1 MSESILKFIR
11 NRYAFSLF
19 LLFAVYL
26 VGIANILLGFT
37 DSLMKLTPYNLLFAT
52 GILLYNANKPDKIY
66 LFWFMIIGMAG
77 FLIEWAGIET
87 GLIFGSYSYG
97 SGLGLK
103 LFDVPLMIGIN
114 WAVLVFAAAAILQ
127 RLQWNILVKSAVGA
141 ALMVSYDILLEPVAI
156 RFDFWSW
163 AGGNI
168 PLQNYLAWWVI
179 AFVMLLGVQG
189 YVGKLNNRLAIW
201 IVGIQTFFFALLIIS
216 EGLKIF

>member
-1 MSESILKFIR
+1 MPESILKFIR

-37 DSLMKLTPYNLLFAT
+37 DALMTLTPYNLLFAT
-52 GILLYNANKPDKIY
+52 GILLYNANKPDKMY
-66 LFWFMIIGMAG
+66 LFWFMIIAVAG
-77 FLIEWAGIET
+77 FLIEWVGIET
-87 GLIFGSYSYG
+87 GLIFGTYSYG

-103 LFDVPLMIGIN
+103 LLDVPLMIGVN
-114 WAVLVFAAAAILQ
+114 WAVLVFAAAAILE
-127 RLQWNILVKSAVGA
+127 RRRWNILLKSAVGA

-179 AFVMLLGVQG
+179 GFLMLLGVHH
-189 YVGKLNNRLAIW
+189 YVKRLDNRLAIW
-201 IVGIQTFFFALLIIS
+201 IVGIQTFFFALLIIT